1 MVLDTALLIKEC
13 RYENHIG
20 QRIYTLIKGRIYKC
34 IYSNYKNVKN
44 LLLLLCGS
52 IYKELFDEI
61 STHCQRTM
69 PSNRDR
75 VLLKDLP
82 LLVWQIVNQPNHF
95 DENVLRS

>member
-1 MVLDTALLIKEC
+1 MWA
-13 RYENHIG
+13 
-20 QRIYTLIKGRIYKC
+20 
-34 IYSNYKNVKN
+34 
-44 LLLLLCGS
+44 

-82 LLVWQIVNQPNHF
+82 LLVWQIVNQPNPF
-95 DENVLRS
+95 DKNVLRS